1 MTLAADTLGIASLEG
16 PPPQR
21 TRLGDPSPASA
32 IDEIPGSRAAISPR
46 DLGVLGGCAVSA
58 ISGTWLVYERL
69 TRATGALGFWLCAFA
84 VFLVLTY
91 VVVRRLEGHLV
102 AVDRVACAVVCSGAL
117 ALVVPLVF
125 ILGWVIDRG
134 VKALK
139 PNLFTQDMTTAAAGT
154 PLDHGGALAA
164 IIGSGEQVGLALL
177 LSVPLG
183 LLTAVFLN
191 EVRGPLRR
199 SVRLFVDAMSGVPSI
214 VAGLFIFA
222 VLKAGHFQFSGFA
235 ASCALS
241 VLMLPTITRTSEEVL
256 RLVPSGLREASLALG
271 APQWRTVWS
280 VVLPTARSGLIT
292 SVVLGVA
299 RAVGETAPLLLTA
312 FGNSHLNSN
321 PFHGPQ
327 DALPLYVYNLYRADS
342 DLLNDRAFAAALV
355 LVALVLVLFTIA
367 RIAGNR
373 RPGHPSP
380 LRRFIVGVATSGS
393 DRKAQS

>member
-1 MTLAADTLGIASLEG
+1 MTVIDAAPLTS
-16 PPPQR
+16 
-21 TRLGDPSPASA
+21 LGDAWPAEA
-32 IDEIPGSRAAISPR
+32 VDDVPGSRAAVSPR
-46 DLGVLGGCAVSA
+46 DLGVLAGCAVSA
-58 ISGTWLVYERL
+58 IAATWLVYERL
-69 TRATGALGFWLCAFA
+69 TRATGALGFWLCTFA
-84 VFLVLTY
+84 VFLVMTY

-102 AVDRVACAVVCSGAL
+102 ALDRVAAVVVCSGAL
-117 ALVVPLVF
+117 ALIVPLVF

-134 VKALK
+134 ITALR

-164 IIGSGEQVGLALL
+164 IVGSGEQVGLALL

-199 SVRLFVDAMSGVPSI
+199 PVRLFVDAMSGVPSI

-222 VLKAGHFQFSGFA
+222 VLKAGHIQFSGFA

-342 DLLNDRAFAAALV
+342 DLLNDRAFAGALV
-355 LVALVLVLFTIA
+355 LVALVLVLFTFA
-367 RIAGNR
+367 RVAGNHKPGR
-373 RPGHPSP
+373 RGPA
-380 LRRFIVGVATSGS
+380 RRLVVSAFQ
-393 DRKAQS
+393 RKASS